1 MEARTRAGVRL
12 TALALAAFQLAGTF
26 GAAHNQPEPG
36 RRALDAL
43 AVVLALAGP
52 AALAWR
58 DRHPLVAVAVS
69 VAAADVYLARG
80 YPYGPV
86 FLSVV
91 VALFVAVQAGLR
103 RQTWALVALAF
114 VGFVA
119 ADALDP
125 YADTG
130 MTTLG
135 HLALVIGWLVGV
147 LAVADVVRTR
157 RERVADERR
166 RAQGEQRLALAHELH
181 DVLAHHISLINVQAS
196 VALHLLDEQP
206 DRARPALTHIKAA
219 SRDALHELRA
229 ALALLRGDGAGGAP
243 RAPAPTLAD
252 HDQLVGTVRASGLV
266 VRLERPDPLP
276 VVAPAVEL
284 ATYRIVQEA
293 LTNVTRHAHARH
305 ATVRLAHSG
314 GGIAVEVVDDGTGV
328 DRHGDRDIEP
338 GNGIA
343 GMRERAA
350 ALGGTVDAGPRP
362 DGPGFRVRAEL
373 PA

>member
-1 MEARTRAGVRL
+1 MDPRPRTGVWVS
-12 TALALAAFQLAGTF
+12 ALGLAAFQVVGTF
-26 GAAHNQPEPG
+26 GAANNQPEPG
-36 RRALDAL
+36 RRAIDAL
-43 AVVLALAGP
+43 AVVLVLAGP

-69 VAAADVYLARG
+69 VAAADVYIARG

-91 VALFVAVQAGLR
+91 VALFVAIQAGLR
-103 RQTWALVALAF
+103 RQTWALAALAF

-125 YADTG
+125 YADSG
-130 MTTLG
+130 MTTVG
-135 HLALVIGWLVGV
+135 HLALVVGWLVGV
-147 LAVADVVRTR
+147 LAVAEVVRTR
-157 RERVADERR
+157 RERFADERR
-166 RAQGEQRLALAHELH
+166 RAQGEQRLALAQELH

-196 VALHLLDEQP
+196 VALHLLHEQP
-206 DRARPALTHIKAA
+206 EQARPALTHIKAA
-219 SRDALHELRA
+219 SRDALQELRA
-229 ALALLRGDGAGGAP
+229 ALDLLRGDGTSSAP

-252 HDQLVGTVRASGLV
+252 LDELVDTVRASGLD
-266 VRLERPDPLP
+266 VRLERPDTLP
-276 VVAPAVEL
+276 DLTPAVEL

-293 LTNVTRHAHARH
+293 LTNVTRHARARQ
-305 ATVRLAHSG
+305 AVVRLATNG
-314 GGIAVEVVDDGTGV
+314 PDRITVEVVDDGAAGSGHVV
-328 DRHGDRDIEP
+328 DA

-362 DGPGFRVRAEL
+362 DGQGFRVRAEL
-373 PA
+373 PG